1 MRATSAL
8 RDDRQLVS
16 NLERDLRRFDP
27 GFVQPRQS
35 RAPDGRLRRVSSWSS
50 VLGMRVLR
58 SPGCGAPSAFRAPA
72 TPACRSPV
80 AAAAVLCCPLPAFSS
95 DAASGA
101 QKPLSQEGTSQARCS
116 SPKEEEREPAP
127 AAASL
132 RVPAGADAGAALLGL
147 PAKRGGPQGR
157 TLAWAAAG
165 PGLPGP
171 RARPDPGHS
180 RLGGG
185 RPLLPLGLRRHALG
199 PRRAPRIRGPPCG
212 FLRCVLP
219 TDPSHQAPDVRSPCP
234 LCSETSR
241 LRLVAAPRSAVS
253 ERGGQAQPR
262 LCFCAGRRPSLSEA
276 VISYVLPFCLLL
288 GVCGQ
293 CRRPFTPSCGVLI
306 FIFAPGGALP
316 SWLVLTEHFLC
327 TLQMEWIL
335 GVFILLI
342 KN

>member
-35 RAPDGRLRRVSSWSS
+35 QAPDGRLRRVSSWSS
-50 VLGMRVLR
+50 ALGVRAPR

-157 TLAWAAAG
+157 TLAWAAGG

-185 RPLLPLGLRRHALG
+185 RPLLPLGLWRRALG
-199 PRRAPRIRGPPCG
+199 PRRARPTTCAKDSRAAVRISALHPAHRSQPP
-212 FLRCVLP
+212 
-219 TDPSHQAPDVRSPCP
+219 SP
-234 LCSETSR
+234 
-241 LRLVAAPRSAVS
+241 
-253 ERGGQAQPR
+253 
-262 LCFCAGRRPSLSEA
+262 
-276 VISYVLPFCLLL
+276 
-288 GVCGQ
+288 
-293 CRRPFTPSCGVLI
+293 
-306 FIFAPGGALP
+306 
-316 SWLVLTEHFLC
+316 
-327 TLQMEWIL
+327 
-335 GVFILLI
+335 
-342 KN
+342 

>member
-35 RAPDGRLRRVSSWSS
+35 QAPDGRLRRVLSWSS
-50 VLGMRVLR
+50 ALGVRAPR

-80 AAAAVLCCPLPAFSS
+80 AAAAVPCCPLPAFSS

-157 TLAWAAAG
+157 TLAGMLGGQASPALVRGTTQVTHGLVVAVLCCRSG
-165 PGLPGP
+165 FGDTRSAHDARQGFEGRRADFCFASCPPIPATKPPMSGLPVLCAAKPPGCAWSP
-171 RARPDPGHS
+171 RPAARS
-180 RLGGG
+180 
-185 RPLLPLGLRRHALG
+185 
-199 PRRAPRIRGPPCG
+199 
-212 FLRCVLP
+212 
-219 TDPSHQAPDVRSPCP
+219 
-234 LCSETSR
+234 
-241 LRLVAAPRSAVS
+241 RSAVARLS
-253 ERGGQAQPR
+253 RVFAFARGG
-262 LCFCAGRRPSLSEA
+262 
-276 VISYVLPFCLLL
+276 VLPCLKLSFPTFCRF
-288 GVCGQ
+288 V
-293 CRRPFTPSCGVLI
+293 S
-306 FIFAPGGALP
+306 
-316 SWLVLTEHFLC
+316 S
-327 TLQMEWIL
+327 
-335 GVFILLI
+335 
-342 KN
+342 